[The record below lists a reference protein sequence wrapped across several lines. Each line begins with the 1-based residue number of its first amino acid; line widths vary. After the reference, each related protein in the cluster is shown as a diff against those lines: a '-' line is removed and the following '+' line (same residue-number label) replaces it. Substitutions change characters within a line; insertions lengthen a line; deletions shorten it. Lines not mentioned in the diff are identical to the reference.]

1 MYGRGF
7 AAAALSAVLCV
18 VAIAAVGPAAAQSR
32 IGVTSAAQN
41 AVEGV
46 QGGATR
52 ALTPGADVFQDE
64 TVRTGAESMAQ
75 LLFLDETS
83 LSIGP
88 QSEVLLDRF
97 IYDPATGAGEVVLET
112 AKGAFRFITG
122 SQDPTN
128 YEIRTPFAA
137 IGVRGT
143 IVDCY
148 ASVIGLYC
156 VAQEGTVIITIGG
169 VTYTLAPGQALF
181 VAANGAV
188 TGPFP
193 PDGEFFAVTGIMP
206 FPLYG
211 ALLPGQHE
219 EVEVP
224 DGTEVRLDELFEQ
237 CTGEGCYEVEPCQEY
252 PYCF

>member
-1 MYGRGF
+1 MNGRGL
-7 AAAALSAVLCV
+7 AAAALTAVVCV
-18 VAIAAVGPAAAQSR
+18 IAFAPAPAVAQSR

-41 AVEGV
+41 AVEGSV
-46 QGGATR
+46 SGSVR
-52 ALTPGADVFQDE
+52 PLTPGSDVFQDE
-64 TVRTGAESMAQ
+64 TVRTGPESMAQ

-97 IYDPATGAGEVVLET
+97 VYDPASGAGEVVLET

-148 ASVIGLYC
+148 ASAIGLYC
-156 VAQEGTVIITIGG
+156 VAQEGTVVITIGG
-169 VTYTLAPGQALF
+169 VTYTLKPGDALF
-181 VAANGAV
+181 VAADGAV

-219 EVEVP
+219 EFEVP
-224 DGTEVRLDELFEQ
+224 DGTEVRLDEIFPQ
-237 CTGEGCYEVEPCQEY
+237 SCWEGDSYVCEYDEEYENY
-252 PYCF
+252 